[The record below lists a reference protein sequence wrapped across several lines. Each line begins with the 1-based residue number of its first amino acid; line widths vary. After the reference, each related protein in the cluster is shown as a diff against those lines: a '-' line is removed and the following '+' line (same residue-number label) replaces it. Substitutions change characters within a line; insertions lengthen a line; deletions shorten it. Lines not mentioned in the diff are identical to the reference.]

1 MRTRISRDEALS
13 FILTYIIVE
22 KSTAFQLDQ
31 LSLFSLTN
39 LASQAAQKLSDEEGL
54 IPHEVIEEIVVVAE
68 KPGFAEKVNEAAVAN
83 QVNAAQK
90 LSEDSDGVPEE

>member
-13 FILTYIIVE
+13 FILTYIIFE

-54 IPHEVIEEIVVVAE
+54 IPHEVIEEIVAPFLNDIQF
-68 KPGFAEKVNEAAVAN
+68 K
-83 QVNAAQK
+83 Q
-90 LSEDSDGVPEE
+90 ST

>member
-39 LASQAAQKLSDEEGL
+39 LASQAAQRLSDEEGL
-54 IPHEVIEEIVVVAE
+54 IPHEVIEEIVAPFLNDIQF
-68 KPGFAEKVNEAAVAN
+68 K
-83 QVNAAQK
+83 Q
-90 LSEDSDGVPEE
+90 ST

>member
-54 IPHEVIEEIVVVAE
+54 IPHEVIEEIVA
-68 KPGFAEKVNEAAVAN
+68 PFLNDI
-83 QVNAAQK
+83 QFRQ
-90 LSEDSDGVPEE
+90 ST

>member
-39 LASQAAQKLSDEEGL
+39 LASQAAQKLSDEAGL
-54 IPHEVIEEIVVVAE
+54 IPHEVIEEIVAPFLNDIQF
-68 KPGFAEKVNEAAVAN
+68 K
-83 QVNAAQK
+83 Q
-90 LSEDSDGVPEE
+90 ST

>member
-1 MRTRISRDEALS
+1 MEFFNKNKNTI
-13 FILTYIIVE
+13 FGLTAAVVAVFGIGYWTHSPSE
-22 KSTAFQLDQ
+22 
-31 LSLFSLTN
+31 
-39 LASQAAQKLSDEEGL
+39 SQEDNTTEVATDKLN
-54 IPHEVIEEIVVVAE
+54 HEVIEEIVVVAE

>member
-54 IPHEVIEEIVVVAE
+54 IPHEVIEEIVAPFLNDIQF
-68 KPGFAEKVNEAAVAN
+68 K
-83 QVNAAQK
+83 Q
-90 LSEDSDGVPEE
+90 ST

>member
-1 MRTRISRDEALS
+1 MRTPISRDEALS

-54 IPHEVIEEIVVVAE
+54 IPHEVIEEIVAPFLNDIQF
-68 KPGFAEKVNEAAVAN
+68 K
-83 QVNAAQK
+83 Q
-90 LSEDSDGVPEE
+90 ST

>member
-1 MRTRISRDEALS
+1 MRTRIPRDEALS
-13 FILTYIIVE
+13 FILTYIIVD

-54 IPHEVIEEIVVVAE
+54 IPHEVIEEIVAPFLNDIQF
-68 KPGFAEKVNEAAVAN
+68 K
-83 QVNAAQK
+83 Q
-90 LSEDSDGVPEE
+90 ST

>member
-1 MRTRISRDEALS
+1 MRTRISRDEELS

-54 IPHEVIEEIVVVAE
+54 IPHEVIEEIVAPFLNDIQF
-68 KPGFAEKVNEAAVAN
+68 K
-83 QVNAAQK
+83 Q
-90 LSEDSDGVPEE
+90 ST

>member
-13 FILTYIIVE
+13 FILTYILVE

-54 IPHEVIEEIVVVAE
+54 IPHEVIEEIVAPFLNDIQF
-68 KPGFAEKVNEAAVAN
+68 K
-83 QVNAAQK
+83 Q
-90 LSEDSDGVPEE
+90 ST

>member
-54 IPHEVIEEIVVVAE
+54 IPHEVIEEIVAPFL
-68 KPGFAEKVNEAAVAN
+68 KDIQFK
-83 QVNAAQK
+83 Q
-90 LSEDSDGVPEE
+90 ST